1 LEVGLETSEREAY
14 RGWLEE
20 VGATSIWFYA
30 GFIIVLLP
38 AFHFVL
44 SAVPDHPPDSLL
56 IRIVAAAISAAVALT
71 VWLYRPARRY
81 TAQMQILNVLPTMLA
96 IDVLVVDSGNHYLY
110 IASALLMIVGAQQA
124 FYLEWP
130 LAFVMIVALAFQG
143 LYSAYAGIF
152 YTPANIATLAIFAA
166 GYILA
171 FIPAAL
177 RMRIERREILGRLRA
192 RKLAHVDALT
202 GLPNRV
208 SLGLHLTETLNGAA
222 GAQGC
227 AVLFLD
233 LDGFKDV
240 NDSLGHGVGDVLLR
254 SVAQRLESALDAGTI
269 LARWGGDEF
278 VIVLPA
284 VGDPGAVSAF
294 ATKISG
300 LFTEPFFVDGYE
312 LVIAASVGISLSPS
326 DGTDTNVLIRNADTA
341 MYRAKESYA
350 PRVAF
355 WSPEMHD
362 AADVRYKATSALREA
377 VLEERFILHY
387 QPIVDT
393 ANARLVGAEA
403 LLRWPDPAGMRY
415 PATFIS
421 VAEESGLIVP
431 LGTWVLQSACA
442 QLALWTRRGLHRY
455 LSVNVSA
462 RQFMHPDFCVTLA
475 DALEGSGADPNLLDI
490 EITESTLLT
499 NVHAVRRILEDVKAM
514 GPTVTIDDFG
524 TGYSA
529 LVYLKQFSLH
539 ALKLDRT
546 FVSDIEQRSE
556 RAIARS
562 IVRIAHTLG
571 MKVTAEGVETPEQF
585 DTLYQLRC
593 DRAQG
598 FHFGRPVPVE
608 EFDRLYA
615 SAAETP
621 LVAPHPARRLVAV
634 HARAVE

>member
-1 LEVGLETSEREAY
+1 LEGGLETSEREAY
-14 RGWLEE
+14 RDWLQEA
-20 VGATSIWFYA
+20 GATSIWFYA

-56 IRIVAAAISAAVALT
+56 IRIAAAAISAAVALL

-81 TAQMQILNVLPTMLA
+81 SAALQILNVLPTMLV

-130 LAFVMIVALAFQG
+130 LALVMIVALAFQA

-177 RMRIERREILGRLRA
+177 RMRIERREILGRLEA
-192 RKLAHVDALT
+192 RKLSRNDALT
-202 GLPNRV
+202 GLPNRI
-208 SLGLHLTETLNGAA
+208 SLGLHLAEALQSGEL
-222 GAQGC
+222 GC

-254 SVAQRLESALDAGTI
+254 SVAQRLESALDGRTI

-294 ATKISG
+294 AGKISS
-300 LFTEPFFVDGYE
+300 LFIEPFFVDGYE
-312 LVIAASVGISLSPS
+312 LSIAASIGISLSPG
-326 DGTDTNVLIRNADTA
+326 DGTDANVLIRNADTA
-341 MYRAKESYA
+341 MYRAKESYT

-355 WSPEMHD
+355 WAPEMHD
-362 AADVRYKATSALREA
+362 AADLRYKAASTLREA
-377 VLEERFILHY
+377 ILEERFVLHY

-393 ANARLVGAEA
+393 VSARLVGAEA

-421 VAEESGLIVP
+421 VAEESGLIIP
-431 LGTWVLQSACA
+431 LGAWVLRSACA
-442 QLALWTRRGLHRY
+442 QLALWSRRGLKRY

-462 RQFMHPDFCVTLA
+462 RQFMHPDFCATLA
-475 DALEGSGADPNLLDI
+475 DALESSGVNPNLLDI

-529 LVYLKQFSLH
+529 LVYLKEFSLH

-546 FVSDIEQRSE
+546 FVSDIEHRTE

-598 FHFGRPVPVE
+598 FHFGRPVAVE
-608 EFDRLYA
+608 EFERLYVN
-615 SAAETP
+615 AADTP
-621 LVAPHPARRLVAV
+621 LVAAHPARRLVALESP
-634 HARAVE
+634 ALE

>member
-1 LEVGLETSEREAY
+1 METSEREAY
-14 RGWLEE
+14 RDWLQEA
-20 VGATSIWFYA
+20 GATSIWFYA

-56 IRIVAAAISAAVALT
+56 IRIAAAAISAAVALL

-81 TAQMQILNVLPTMLA
+81 SAALQILNVLPTMLV

-130 LAFVMIVALAFQG
+130 LALVMIVALAFQA

-177 RMRIERREILGRLRA
+177 RMRIERREILGRLEA
-192 RKLAHVDALT
+192 RKLSRNDALT
-202 GLPNRV
+202 GLPNRI
-208 SLGLHLTETLNGAA
+208 SLGLHLAEALQSGEL
-222 GAQGC
+222 GC

-254 SVAQRLESALDAGTI
+254 SVAQRLESALDGRTI

-294 ATKISG
+294 AGKISS
-300 LFTEPFFVDGYE
+300 LFIEPFFVDGYE
-312 LVIAASVGISLSPS
+312 LSIAASIGISLSPG
-326 DGTDTNVLIRNADTA
+326 DGTDANVLIRNADTA
-341 MYRAKESYA
+341 MYRAKESYT

-355 WSPEMHD
+355 WAPEMHD
-362 AADVRYKATSALREA
+362 AADLRYKAASTLREA
-377 VLEERFILHY
+377 ILEERFVLHY

-393 ANARLVGAEA
+393 VSARLVGAEA

-421 VAEESGLIVP
+421 VAEESGLIIP
-431 LGTWVLQSACA
+431 LGAWVLRSACA
-442 QLALWTRRGLHRY
+442 QLALWSRRGLKRY

-462 RQFMHPDFCVTLA
+462 RQFMHPDFCATLA
-475 DALEGSGADPNLLDI
+475 DALESSGFNPNLLDI

-529 LVYLKQFSLH
+529 LVYLKEFSLH

-546 FVSDIEQRSE
+546 FVSDIEHRTE

-598 FHFGRPVPVE
+598 FHFGRPVAVE
-608 EFDRLYA
+608 EFERLYVN
-615 SAAETP
+615 AADTP
-621 LVAPHPARRLVAV
+621 LVAAHPARRLVALESP
-634 HARAVE
+634 ALE

>member
-1 LEVGLETSEREAY
+1 MERSEREAY
-14 RGWLEE
+14 RAWLEE

-30 GFIIVLLP
+30 GFIVVLMP
-38 AFHFVL
+38 AFHYILNV
-44 SAVPDHPPDSLL
+44 VPGHPPDSLL
-56 IRIVAAAISAAVALT
+56 IRIVAAAISAAIGLT
-71 VWLYRPARRY
+71 VWLYRPARRF
-81 TAQMQILNVLPTMLA
+81 TVQLQILNVLPTMLA

-124 FYLEWP
+124 FYREWA
-130 LAFVMIVALAFQG
+130 LALCMSVALAFQA
-143 LYSAYAGIF
+143 LYSAFAGIF
-152 YTPANIATLAIFAA
+152 YTPANITTLAIFAA
-166 GYILA
+166 GYVLA

-177 RMRIERREILGRLRA
+177 RMRVERREILGRLEA
-192 RKLAHVDALT
+192 RKLARSDALT

-208 SLGLHLTETLNGAA
+208 SLSAHLAEILNGALGEA
-222 GAQGC
+222 GC
-227 AVLFLD
+227 AVFFLD

-240 NDSLGHGVGDVLLR
+240 NDSLGHDVGDVLLR
-254 SVAQRLESALDAGTI
+254 YVAQRLESALDDGTI

-284 VGDPGAVSAF
+284 VSDPGAVSAF
-294 ATKISG
+294 ALKVSD
-300 LFTEPFFVDGYE
+300 LFTQPFFVEGYE
-312 LVIAASVGISLSPS
+312 LAIAASIGISLFPG
-326 DGTDTNVLIRNADTA
+326 DGTDANVLIRNADTA
-341 MYRAKESYA
+341 MYKAKERYA
-350 PRVAF
+350 PRIAF
-355 WSPEMHD
+355 WAPEMHD
-362 AADVRYKATSALREA
+362 AAEVRYKAASALREA
-377 VLEERFILHY
+377 VVGERFILYY

-393 ANARLVGAEA
+393 PSARLVGAEA
-403 LLRWPDPAGMRY
+403 LLRLPDPNGMRY

-431 LGTWVLQSACA
+431 LGAWVLRSACA
-442 QLALWTRRGLHRY
+442 QLALWSRRGLNLC
-455 LSVNVSA
+455 LSVNISA
-462 RQFMHPDFCVTLA
+462 RQFMHPDFCATLA
-475 DALEGSGADPNLLDI
+475 DALERSGADPHLLDI

-499 NVHAVRRILEDVKAM
+499 NVHVVRHILEEVKAM

-529 LVYLKQFSLH
+529 LVYLKQFALH

-571 MKVTAEGVETPEQF
+571 MKVTAEGVETPQQF

-598 FHFGRPVPVE
+598 YHFGRPVPVE
-608 EFDRLYA
+608 QFDQLYA
-615 SAAETP
+615 NGVDLP
-621 LVAPHPARRLVAV
+621 LVAPHAARRLVAL
-634 HARAVE
+634 E

>member
-1 LEVGLETSEREAY
+1 LEGVLETSERKAYQDWLQEA
-14 RGWLEE
+14 
-20 VGATSIWFYA
+20 GATSIWFYA

-71 VWLYRPARRY
+71 VWLYPPARRF
-81 TAQMQILNVLPTMLA
+81 AVWMQILNVLPTMLV

-110 IASALLMIVGAQQA
+110 IASALLMVVGAQQA
-124 FYLEWP
+124 FYVAWP
-130 LAFVMIVALAFQG
+130 LALVMIVALAFQA

-177 RMRIERREILGRLRA
+177 RMQIERREILGRLQA
-192 RKLAHVDALT
+192 RKLARCDALT

-208 SLGLHLTETLNGAA
+208 SLSLNLSETLQGAA
-222 GAQGC
+222 SESGC

-240 NDSLGHGVGDVLLR
+240 NDSLGHSVGDVLLR
-254 SVAQRLESALDAGTI
+254 SVARRLESELDDETI

-284 VGDPGAVSAF
+284 AGDPGAVSAF
-294 ATKISG
+294 AAKISS
-300 LFTEPFFVDGYE
+300 LFTQPFFVDGYE
-312 LVIAASVGISLSPS
+312 LPIAASIGISLSPA
-326 DGTDTNVLIRNADTA
+326 DGTDADVLIRNADTA

-350 PRVAF
+350 PRIAF
-355 WSPEMHD
+355 WAPEMHD
-362 AADVRYKATSALREA
+362 AADVRYRAASTLREA
-377 VLEERFILHY
+377 VLAERFVLHY

-393 ANARLVGAEA
+393 VSARLVGAEA
-403 LLRWPDPAGMRY
+403 LLRWPDPSGMRY

-421 VAEESGLIVP
+421 VAEESGLILP
-431 LGTWVLQSACA
+431 LGAWVLRSACA
-442 QLALWTRRGLHRY
+442 QLAQWSRRGLHRY

-462 RQFMHPDFCVTLA
+462 RQFMHPDFCTTLA
-475 DALEGSGADPNLLDI
+475 DALESSGADPKLLDI

-499 NVHAVRRILEDVKAM
+499 NVHAVQRILEDVKAM

-598 FHFGRPVPVE
+598 YHFGRPVPVE
-608 EFDRLYA
+608 VFDHLYA
-615 SAAETP
+615 SAAEMP
-621 LVAPHPARRLVAV
+621 LVAPHPARRLVALESPV
-634 HARAVE
+634 VE

>member
-1 LEVGLETSEREAY
+1 LETSEREAY
-14 RGWLEE
+14 RDWLQEA
-20 VGATSIWFYA
+20 GATSIWFYA

-44 SAVPDHPPDSLL
+44 AAVPDHPPDSLL
-56 IRIVAAAISAAVALT
+56 IRIAAAAISAAVALT

-81 TAQMQILNVLPTMLA
+81 SATLQILNVLPTMLA

-130 LAFVMIVALAFQG
+130 LALVMTVALAFQT

-177 RMRIERREILGRLRA
+177 RMRIERREILGRLEA
-192 RKLAHVDALT
+192 RNLARNDALT

-208 SLGLHLTETLNGAA
+208 SLSLHLAETLNGASDEL
-222 GAQGC
+222 GC

-254 SVAQRLESALDAGTI
+254 SVAQRLESALDRGTI

-284 VGDPGAVSAF
+284 VGDPGVVSAF
-294 ATKISG
+294 AEKISG

-312 LVIAASVGISLSPS
+312 LSIAASIGISLSPA
-326 DGTDTNVLIRNADTA
+326 DGTDANVLIRNADTA
-341 MYRAKESYA
+341 MYRAKEGYT

-355 WSPEMHD
+355 WAPEMYD
-362 AADVRYKATSALREA
+362 AADLRYKAASTLREA
-377 VLEERFILHY
+377 ILDERFILHY

-393 ANARLVGAEA
+393 VSARLVGAEA
-403 LLRWPDPAGMRY
+403 LLRLPDVSGMRY

-431 LGTWVLQSACA
+431 LGAWVLRSACA
-442 QLALWTRRGLHRY
+442 QLARWSRGGLNRY

-462 RQFMHPDFCVTLA
+462 RQFMHPDFCATLA
-475 DALEGSGADPNLLDI
+475 GALESSGVDPNLLDI

-499 NVHAVRRILEDVKAM
+499 NVHAVRHILEEVKAM

-529 LVYLKQFSLH
+529 LVYLKEFSLH

-546 FVSDIEQRSE
+546 FVSDIEHRTE

-608 EFDRLYA
+608 EFERLYVN
-615 SAAETP
+615 AADTP
-621 LVAPHPARRLVAV
+621 LVAAHPARRLVALESP
-634 HARAVE
+634 ALE

>member
-1 LEVGLETSEREAY
+1 LETSEREAY
-14 RGWLEE
+14 RDWLQEA
-20 VGATSIWFYA
+20 GATSIWFYA

-56 IRIVAAAISAAVALT
+56 IRIAAAAISAAVALL

-81 TAQMQILNVLPTMLA
+81 SAALQILNVLPTMLV

-130 LAFVMIVALAFQG
+130 LALVMIVALAFQA

-177 RMRIERREILGRLRA
+177 RMRIERREILGRLEA
-192 RKLAHVDALT
+192 RKLSRNDALT
-202 GLPNRV
+202 GLPNRI
-208 SLGLHLTETLNGAA
+208 SLGLHLAEALQSGEL
-222 GAQGC
+222 GC

-254 SVAQRLESALDAGTI
+254 SVAQRLESALDGRTI

-294 ATKISG
+294 AGKISS
-300 LFTEPFFVDGYE
+300 LFIEPFFVDGYE
-312 LVIAASVGISLSPS
+312 LSIAASIGISLSPG
-326 DGTDTNVLIRNADTA
+326 DGTDANVLIRNADTA
-341 MYRAKESYA
+341 MYRAKESYT

-355 WSPEMHD
+355 WAPEMHD
-362 AADVRYKATSALREA
+362 AADLRYKAASTLREA
-377 VLEERFILHY
+377 ILEERFVLHY

-393 ANARLVGAEA
+393 VSARLVGAEA

-421 VAEESGLIVP
+421 VAEESGLIIP
-431 LGTWVLQSACA
+431 LGAWVLRSACA
-442 QLALWTRRGLHRY
+442 QLALWSRRGLKRY

-462 RQFMHPDFCVTLA
+462 RQFMHPDFCATLA
-475 DALEGSGADPNLLDI
+475 DALESSGVNPNLLDI

-529 LVYLKQFSLH
+529 LVYLKEFSLH

-546 FVSDIEQRSE
+546 FVSDIEHRTE

-598 FHFGRPVPVE
+598 FHFGRPVAVE
-608 EFDRLYA
+608 EFERLYVN
-615 SAAETP
+615 AADTP
-621 LVAPHPARRLVAV
+621 LVAAHPARRLVALESP
-634 HARAVE
+634 ALE

>member
-1 LEVGLETSEREAY
+1 METSEREAY
-14 RGWLEE
+14 RDWLQEA
-20 VGATSIWFYA
+20 GATSIWFYA

-56 IRIVAAAISAAVALT
+56 IRIAAAAISAAVALL

-81 TAQMQILNVLPTMLA
+81 SAALQILNVLPTMLV

-130 LAFVMIVALAFQG
+130 LALVMIVALAFQA

-177 RMRIERREILGRLRA
+177 RMRIERREILGRLEA
-192 RKLAHVDALT
+192 RKLSRNDALT
-202 GLPNRV
+202 GLPNRI
-208 SLGLHLTETLNGAA
+208 SLGLHLAEALQSGEL
-222 GAQGC
+222 GC

-254 SVAQRLESALDAGTI
+254 SVAQRLESALDGRTI

-294 ATKISG
+294 AGKISS
-300 LFTEPFFVDGYE
+300 LFIEPFFVDGYE
-312 LVIAASVGISLSPS
+312 LSIAASIGISLSPG
-326 DGTDTNVLIRNADTA
+326 DGTDANVLIRNADTA
-341 MYRAKESYA
+341 MYRAKESYT

-355 WSPEMHD
+355 WAPEMHD
-362 AADVRYKATSALREA
+362 AADLRYKAASTLREA
-377 VLEERFILHY
+377 ILEERFVLHY

-393 ANARLVGAEA
+393 VSARLVGAEA

-421 VAEESGLIVP
+421 VAEESGLIIP
-431 LGTWVLQSACA
+431 LGAWVLRSACA
-442 QLALWTRRGLHRY
+442 QLALWSRRGLKRY

-462 RQFMHPDFCVTLA
+462 RQFMHPDFCATLA
-475 DALEGSGADPNLLDI
+475 DALESSGVNPNLLDI

-529 LVYLKQFSLH
+529 LVYLKEFSLH

-546 FVSDIEQRSE
+546 FVSDIEHRTE

-598 FHFGRPVPVE
+598 FHFGRPVAVE
-608 EFDRLYA
+608 EFERLYVN
-615 SAAETP
+615 AADTP
-621 LVAPHPARRLVAV
+621 LVAAHPARRLVALESP
-634 HARAVE
+634 ALE

>member
-1 LEVGLETSEREAY
+1 METSEREAY
-14 RGWLEE
+14 RDWLQEA
-20 VGATSIWFYA
+20 GATSIWFYA

-38 AFHFVL
+38 AFHFIL

-56 IRIVAAAISAAVALT
+56 IRIAAAAISAAVALT

-81 TAQMQILNVLPTMLA
+81 AAVLQIVNVLPTMLV
-96 IDVLVVDSGNHYLY
+96 IDMLVVDSGNHYLY

-130 LAFVMIVALAFQG
+130 LALVMIVALAFQA

-177 RMRIERREILGRLRA
+177 RMRIERREILGRLEA
-192 RKLAHVDALT
+192 RKLARNDALT

-208 SLGLHLTETLNGAA
+208 SLGIHLAETLQSGER
-222 GAQGC
+222 GC

-240 NDSLGHGVGDVLLR
+240 NDSLGHSVGDVLLR
-254 SVAQRLESALDAGTI
+254 SVAQRLESALEGGTI

-278 VIVLPA
+278 VIVFPSA
-284 VGDPGAVSAF
+284 GDPEAVSTF
-294 ATKISG
+294 AAKISS
-300 LFTEPFFVDGYE
+300 LFTQPFFVDGYE
-312 LVIAASVGISLSPS
+312 LSIAASIGISLSPA
-326 DGTDTNVLIRNADTA
+326 DGTDANVLIRNADTA
-341 MYRAKESYA
+341 MYRAKEGYT

-355 WSPEMHD
+355 WAPEMHD
-362 AADVRYKATSALREA
+362 AADLRYKAASTLREA
-377 VLEERFILHY
+377 ILAERFILHY

-393 ANARLVGAEA
+393 ASARLVGAEA
-403 LLRWPDPAGMRY
+403 LLRWPDISGMRY
-415 PATFIS
+415 PATFINI
-421 VAEESGLIVP
+421 AEESGLIIP
-431 LGTWVLQSACA
+431 LGAWVLRSACA
-442 QLALWTRRGLHRY
+442 QLALWTRRGLRRY

-462 RQFMHPDFCVTLA
+462 RQFMHPDFCATLA
-475 DALEGSGADPNLLDI
+475 DALESSGADPSLLDI

-499 NVHAVRRILEDVKAM
+499 NVHGVRRILEDVKAM

-529 LVYLKQFSLH
+529 LVYLKEFSLH

-546 FVSDIEQRSE
+546 FVSDIEHRTE

-608 EFDRLYA
+608 VFDHLYA

-621 LVAPHPARRLVAV
+621 LVAPHPARRLVALES
-634 HARAVE
+634 RALE

>member
-1 LEVGLETSEREAY
+1 METSEREAY
-14 RGWLEE
+14 RDWLQEA
-20 VGATSIWFYA
+20 GATSIWFYA

-44 SAVPDHPPDSLL
+44 AAVPDHPPDSLL
-56 IRIVAAAISAAVALT
+56 IRIAAAAISAAVALT

-81 TAQMQILNVLPTMLA
+81 SATLQILNVLPTMLA

-130 LAFVMIVALAFQG
+130 LALVMTVALAFQT
-143 LYSAYAGIF
+143 LYSAYAGDLLHAGEHRHARNF
-152 YTPANIATLAIFAA
+152 RRRLHPRVHSRGATHAGRAARDSRSSRGAQPRAKRCAHRIAES
-166 GYILA
+166 
-171 FIPAAL
+171 
-177 RMRIERREILGRLRA
+177 RIAQPSSRG
-192 RKLAHVDALT
+192 
-202 GLPNRV
+202 N
-208 SLGLHLTETLNGAA
+208 LNGASDEL
-222 GAQGC
+222 GC

-240 NDSLGHGVGDVLLR
+240 NDSLGHAVGDVLLR
-254 SVAQRLESALDAGTI
+254 SVALRLESALDRGTI

-284 VGDPGAVSAF
+284 VGDPGVVSAF
-294 ATKISG
+294 AEKISG

-312 LVIAASVGISLSPS
+312 LSIAASIGISLSPA
-326 DGTDTNVLIRNADTA
+326 DGTDANVLIRNADTA
-341 MYRAKESYA
+341 MYRAKEGYT

-355 WSPEMHD
+355 WAPEMHD
-362 AADVRYKATSALREA
+362 AADLRYKAASTLREA
-377 VLEERFILHY
+377 ILDERFILHY

-393 ANARLVGAEA
+393 VSARLVGAEA
-403 LLRWPDPAGMRY
+403 LLRLPDVSGMRY

-421 VAEESGLIVP
+421 VAEESGLIIP
-431 LGTWVLQSACA
+431 LGAWVLRSACA
-442 QLALWTRRGLHRY
+442 QLARWSRGGLNRY

-462 RQFMHPDFCVTLA
+462 RQFMHPDFCATLA
-475 DALEGSGADPNLLDI
+475 GALESSGVDPNLLDI

-499 NVHAVRRILEDVKAM
+499 NVHAVRHILEEVKAM

-529 LVYLKQFSLH
+529 LVYLKEFSLH

-546 FVSDIEQRSE
+546 FVSDIEHRTE

-608 EFDRLYA
+608 EFERLYVN
-615 SAAETP
+615 AADTP
-621 LVAPHPARRLVAV
+621 LVAAHPARRLVALES
-634 HARAVE
+634 RALE

>member
-1 LEVGLETSEREAY
+1 METSERKAYQDWLQEA
-14 RGWLEE
+14 
-20 VGATSIWFYA
+20 GATSIWFYA
-30 GFIIVLLP
+30 GFIVVLLP
-38 AFHFVL
+38 AFHFIL
-44 SAVPDHPPDSLL
+44 SAVPNHPPDSLS
-56 IRIVAAAISAAVALT
+56 IRIAAAAVSAAVALT
-71 VWLYRPARRY
+71 VWLYRPARRF
-81 TAQMQILNVLPTMLA
+81 AAVLQIVNVLPTMLA

-130 LAFVMIVALAFQG
+130 LALVMIVALVFQA
-143 LYSAYAGIF
+143 LYSAHAGIF
-152 YTPANIATLAIFAA
+152 YTPANVATLAIFAA

-177 RMRIERREILGRLRA
+177 RMRIERREILGRLQA
-192 RKLAHVDALT
+192 RKLARSDALT
-202 GLPNRV
+202 GLPNRI
-208 SLGLHLTETLNGAA
+208 SLGLHLEETLNSPSGEP
-222 GAQGC
+222 GC

-240 NDSLGHGVGDVLLR
+240 NDSLGHSVGDVLLR
-254 SVAQRLESALDAGTI
+254 SVAERLESALDGGTI

-284 VGDPGAVSAF
+284 VSDPGAVSAF

-300 LFTEPFFVDGYE
+300 LFTQPFFVDGYE
-312 LVIAASVGISLSPS
+312 LTIAASIGISLSPV
-326 DGTDTNVLIRNADTA
+326 DGTDANVLIRNADTA
-341 MYRAKESYA
+341 MYRAKEGYA

-355 WSPEMHD
+355 WAPEMHD
-362 AADVRYKATSALREA
+362 AADLRYKAASALREA
-377 VLEERFILHY
+377 VLAERFILHY

-393 ANARLVGAEA
+393 VSARLVGAEA
-403 LLRWPDPAGMRY
+403 LLRWPDVSGMRY
-415 PATFIS
+415 PATFIG

-431 LGTWVLQSACA
+431 LGAWVLRSACA
-442 QLALWTRRGLHRY
+442 QLARWSRRGLHRY

-462 RQFMHPDFCVTLA
+462 RQFMHPDFCATLA
-475 DALEGSGADPNLLDI
+475 DALESSGADPNLLDI

-499 NVHAVRRILEDVKAM
+499 NVHAVRRILEEVKAM

-529 LVYLKQFSLH
+529 LVYLKEFSLH

-546 FVSDIEQRSE
+546 FVSDIEHRSE

-608 EFDRLYA
+608 EFDHLYA
-615 SAAETP
+615 NAAGTP
-621 LVAPHPARRLVAV
+621 LVAPHPARRLVALTSPV
-634 HARAVE
+634 VE

>member
-1 LEVGLETSEREAY
+1 LETSEREAY
-14 RGWLEE
+14 RAWLDEA
-20 VGATSIWFYA
+20 GATSIWFYA
-30 GFIIVLLP
+30 GFIVVLLP
-38 AFHFVL
+38 AFHFIL
-44 SAVPDHPPDSLL
+44 NLVPGHPPDSLA
-56 IRIVAAAISAAVALT
+56 IRLVAAAVSAAVGLT

-81 TAQMQILNVLPTMLA
+81 TVALQILNVLPTMLA

-124 FYLEWP
+124 FYRAWP
-130 LAFVMIVALAFQG
+130 LALVMIIALAFQA
-143 LYSAYAGIF
+143 LYSAHAGIF

-166 GYILA
+166 GYVLA

-177 RMRIERREILGRLRA
+177 RMRVERREILGRLEA
-192 RKLAHVDALT
+192 RKLARSDALT

-208 SLGLHLTETLNGAA
+208 SLGLHLAETLRNASGAS
-222 GAQGC
+222 GC

-254 SVAQRLESALDAGTI
+254 AVAQRVETVLERGTM

-284 VGDPGAVSAF
+284 VSDRGAVAAF
-294 ATKISG
+294 AAKIAR
-300 LFTEPFFVDGYE
+300 LFTQPFFVDGYE
-312 LVIAASVGISLSPS
+312 LVIAVSIGISLSPT
-326 DGTDTNVLIRNADTA
+326 DGTDANVLIRNADTA

-355 WSPEMHD
+355 WAPAMYD
-362 AADVRYKATSALREA
+362 AADARYKATRDLREA
-377 VLEERFILHY
+377 VVAERFILHY

-393 ANARLVGAEA
+393 ASARLVGAEA
-403 LLRWPDPAGMRY
+403 LLRWPDPSGMRL

-431 LGTWVLQSACA
+431 LGAWVLRSACA
-442 QLALWTRRGLHRY
+442 QLALWTRSGVNLY
-455 LSVNVSA
+455 LSVNISA
-462 RQFMHPDFCVTLA
+462 RQFMHPDFCSTLA
-475 DALEGSGADPNLLDI
+475 GALESSGANPKLLDI

-499 NVHAVRRILEDVKAM
+499 NVHAVRRILGEVKAM

-529 LVYLKQFSLH
+529 LVYLKEFSLH

-562 IVRIAHTLG
+562 IVRIAHTLD
-571 MKVTAEGVETPEQF
+571 MKVTAEGVETAEQF

-598 FHFGRPVPVE
+598 FHFGKPVPLE

-615 SAAETP
+615 NAAHTP
-621 LVAPHPARRLVAV
+621 LGTPHTARRLVAL
-634 HARAVE
+634 E

>member
-1 LEVGLETSEREAY
+1 LEIGLETSEREAY

-30 GFIIVLLP
+30 GFIVVLLP
-38 AFHFVL
+38 AFHFIL
-44 SAVPDHPPDSLL
+44 SAVPGHPPDSLP
-56 IRIVAAAISAAVALT
+56 IRIAAAAISAGVGLT
-71 VWLYRPARRY
+71 VWLYRPARRF
-81 TAQMQILNVLPTMLA
+81 AVAMQILNVLPTMLA

-124 FYLEWP
+124 FYRAWP
-130 LAFVMIVALAFQG
+130 LALCMIVALAFQA
-143 LYSAYAGIF
+143 LYSAFAGIF

-166 GYILA
+166 GYVLA

-177 RMRIERREILGRLRA
+177 RMRIERREILGRLEA
-192 RKLAHVDALT
+192 RKLARNDALT
-202 GLPNRV
+202 GLPNRA
-208 SLGLHLTETLNGAA
+208 SLGAHLAETLKGAS
-222 GAQGC
+222 GELGC

-254 SVAQRLESALDAGTI
+254 SVAQRLESALDSGTI

-284 VGDPGAVSAF
+284 VGDPSAVSAF
-294 ATKISG
+294 AAKICS
-300 LFTEPFFVDGYE
+300 LFTQPFFVDGYE
-312 LVIAASVGISLSPS
+312 LAITASLGISLSPA
-326 DGTDTNVLIRNADTA
+326 DGTDANVLIRNADTA

-355 WSPEMHD
+355 WAPEMHD
-362 AADVRYKATSALREA
+362 AADVRYKAASALREA
-377 VLEERFILHY
+377 VLAERFILHY

-393 ANARLVGAEA
+393 ASARLVGAEA
-403 LLRWPDPAGMRY
+403 LLRWPDPSGMRY
-415 PATFIS
+415 PATFIG

-431 LGTWVLQSACA
+431 LGAWVLRSACA
-442 QLALWTRRGLHRY
+442 QLALWNRRGLNRY
-455 LSVNVSA
+455 LSVNISA
-462 RQFMHPDFCVTLA
+462 RQFMHPDFCATLA
-475 DALEGSGADPNLLDI
+475 EALESSGADPNLLDI
-490 EITESTLLT
+490 EITESTLLS
-499 NVHAVRRILEDVKAM
+499 NVHSVRRILEEVKAM

-546 FVSDIEQRSE
+546 FVSDIEHRTE

-598 FHFGRPVPVE
+598 FHLGRPVALE

-615 SAAETP
+615 NAADTA
-621 LVAPHPARRLVAV
+621 LVAPHPARRLIAL
-634 HARAVE
+634 ESPLIE